1 MVAQFR
7 SNLMVRDEHIL
18 VKKLHSHIAKDFL
31 DERRNVPRIS
41 WRLDEIVFA
50 PRFKPVVIRRKHR
63 GRAIDM
69 IISSFML
76 FRIVGHDFAQLNTYH
91 SKIYTRYLPN
101 LNVKISRVKIKTFCV
116 FFLRFLSKRKQKSLK
131 LSSLIYRSS

>member
-1 MVAQFR
+1 MVAPFR

-31 DERRNVPRIS
+31 DGRRNVPRIS

-63 GRAIDM
+63 GRAIDDHLEFHV
-69 IISSFML
+69 ISNSRARFCATKYVP
-76 FRIVGHDFAQLNTYH
+76 FKN
-91 SKIYTRYLPN
+91 IY
-101 LNVKISRVKIKTFCV
+101 
-116 FFLRFLSKRKQKSLK
+116 
-131 LSSLIYRSS
+131 